1 MKNASLI
8 LSIAS
13 LVVAVTLGVLALTLK
28 PKQAAAEEAAAG
40 SAVEAAGTIAYIQL
54 DAILE
59 QYDMAND
66 LRAVVETKVNNIQAE
81 INRRGKKL
89 ENDVNAYT
97 DKVNKGLMTR
107 SVAEAQ
113 AAKLQQQEQEFNN
126 YANSKQNEINE
137 EQVVMMNQ
145 ISDAIK
151 TYIDN
156 YNAEKGYA
164 MILCN
169 QAGVPVLTGSASLDI
184 TQEVL
189 DGLNAEYVKSKNTK
203 SAE

>member
-1 MKNASLI
+1 MKNTSLI
-8 LSIAS
+8 LSIAA
-13 LVVAVTLGVLALTLK
+13 LAVAVTFGVLSITNK
-28 PKQAAAEEAAAG
+28 PAQEEAPAAGETAAASAG
-40 SAVEAAGTIAYIQL
+40 VIAYVQL
-54 DAILE
+54 DQIIE

-89 ENDVNAYT
+89 ESDVASYQ

-113 AAKLQQQEQEFNN
+113 YAKLQQQEQEFNN
-126 YANSKQNEINE
+126 YANKKQAEINE

-151 TYIDN
+151 TYVDK
-156 YNAEKGYA
+156 YNAEKQYD

-169 QAGVPVLTGSASLDI
+169 QAGVPVLAASASLDI
-184 TQEVL
+184 TQEIL
-189 DGLNAEYVKSKNTK
+189 DGLNAEYVKSKNAK

>member
-1 MKNASLI
+1 MKHAPLI
-8 LSIAS
+8 LSIVS
-13 LVVAVTLGVLALTLK
+13 LVVAVTLGVLALTLN
-28 PKQAAAEEAAAG
+28 PKQAETAQTESPATLTEG
-40 SAVEAAGTIAYIQL
+40 VIAYVQL
-54 DAILE
+54 DKIIE

-66 LRAVVETKVNNIQAE
+66 LRAVVETKVGNIQAE

-89 ENDVNAYT
+89 ENDVTAYQ

-113 AAKLQQQEQEFNN
+113 YAKLQQQEQDFNN
-126 YANSKQNEINE
+126 YANKKQTEINE
-137 EQVVMMNQ
+137 EQMVMMNQ

-151 TYIDN
+151 TYIDA
-156 YNAEKGYA
+156 YNAEKQYA

-169 QAGVPVLTGSASLDI
+169 QAGVPVLTGDLSLDI

-189 DGLNAEYVKSKNTK
+189 DGLNAEYVKSKNSK

>member
-8 LSIAS
+8 ISIVS
-13 LVVAVTLGVLALTLK
+13 FIVAVTLGVLALTLPGNK
-28 PKQAAAEEAAAG
+28 TAADEAVAT
-40 SAVEAAGTIAYIQL
+40 EATELSGTIAYIQL

-66 LRAVVETKVNNIQAE
+66 LRAVVETKVTNIQAE

-89 ENDVNAYT
+89 ESDVTSYQ
-97 DKVNKGLMTR
+97 DKVSKGLMTR

-113 AAKLQQQEQEFNN
+113 YNKLQQQEAEFNN
-126 YANSKQNEINE
+126 YAAKKQEEIQE

-151 TYIDN
+151 TYIDA

-169 QAGVPVLTGSASLDI
+169 QAGVPVITGQAHLDI

-189 DGLNAEYVKSKNTK
+189 DGLNAEYVKSKNNK
-203 SAE
+203 AE

>member
-1 MKNASLI
+1 MKHAPLI
-8 LSIAS
+8 LSIVS

-28 PKQAAAEEAAAG
+28 PKQAETAQTESPATLTEG
-40 SAVEAAGTIAYIQL
+40 VIAYVQL
-54 DAILE
+54 DKIIE

-66 LRAVVETKVNNIQAE
+66 LRAVVETKVGNIQAE

-89 ENDVNAYT
+89 ENDVTAYQ

-113 AAKLQQQEQEFNN
+113 YAKLQQQEQDFNN
-126 YANSKQNEINE
+126 YANKKQAEINE
-137 EQVVMMNQ
+137 EQMVMMNQ

-151 TYIDN
+151 TYIDA
-156 YNAEKGYA
+156 YNAEKQYA

-169 QAGVPVLTGSASLDI
+169 QAGVPVLTGDLSLDI

-189 DGLNAEYVKSKNTK
+189 DGLNAEYVKSKNSK

>member
-13 LVVAVTLGVLALTLK
+13 LVVAVTLGVIALTNK
-28 PKQAAAEEAAAG
+28 PKQADAVPADGEAVAATGA
-40 SAVEAAGTIAYIQL
+40 IAYIQL

-81 INRRGKKL
+81 ITRRGKKL
-89 ENDVNAYT
+89 ESDVNAYQ

-113 AAKLQQQEQEFNN
+113 YTKLQQQEQDFNN
-126 YANSKQNEINE
+126 YANQKQNEINE

-145 ISDAIK
+145 ISDAIQ
-151 TYIDN
+151 TYIN
-156 YNAEKGYA
+156 KYNEEKQYA

-169 QAGVPVLTGSASLDI
+169 QAGVPVLAGNASLDI

-189 DGLNAEYVKSKNTK
+189 DGLNAEYVKSKNEKT
-203 SAE
+203 AE

>member
-1 MKNASLI
+1 MKHAPLI
-8 LSIAS
+8 LSIVS
-13 LVVAVTLGVLALTLK
+13 LVVAVTLGVLALTLN
-28 PKQAAAEEAAAG
+28 PKQAETAQTESPATLTEG
-40 SAVEAAGTIAYIQL
+40 VIAYVQL
-54 DAILE
+54 DKIIE

-66 LRAVVETKVNNIQAE
+66 LRSVVETKVGNIQAE

-89 ENDVNAYT
+89 ENDVTAYQ

-113 AAKLQQQEQEFNN
+113 YAKLQQQEQDFNN
-126 YANSKQNEINE
+126 YANKKQAEINE
-137 EQVVMMNQ
+137 EQMVMMNQ

-151 TYIDN
+151 TYIDA
-156 YNAEKGYA
+156 YNAEKQYA

-169 QAGVPVLTGSASLDI
+169 QAGVPVLTGDLSLDI

-189 DGLNAEYVKSKNTK
+189 DGLNAEYVKSKNSK

>member
-1 MKNASLI
+1 MKHAPLI
-8 LSIAS
+8 LSIVS

-28 PKQAAAEEAAAG
+28 PKQAETAQTESPATLTEG
-40 SAVEAAGTIAYIQL
+40 VIAYVQL
-54 DAILE
+54 DKIIE

-66 LRAVVETKVNNIQAE
+66 LRAVVETKVGNIQAE

-89 ENDVNAYT
+89 ENDVTAYQ

-113 AAKLQQQEQEFNN
+113 YAKLQQQEQDFNN
-126 YANSKQNEINE
+126 YANKKQAEINE
-137 EQVVMMNQ
+137 EQMVMMNQ

-151 TYIDN
+151 TYIDA
-156 YNAEKGYA
+156 YNAEKQYA

-169 QAGVPVLTGSASLDI
+169 QAGVPVLTGDLSLDI

-189 DGLNAEYVKSKNTK
+189 DGLNAEYVKTKNSK

>member
-1 MKNASLI
+1 MKHAPLI
-8 LSIAS
+8 LSIVS
-13 LVVAVTLGVLALTLK
+13 LVVAVTLGVLALTLN
-28 PKQAAAEEAAAG
+28 PKQAETAQTESPATLTEG
-40 SAVEAAGTIAYIQL
+40 VIAYVQL
-54 DAILE
+54 DKIIE

-66 LRAVVETKVNNIQAE
+66 LRAVVETKVGNIQAE

-89 ENDVNAYT
+89 ENDVTAYQ

-113 AAKLQQQEQEFNN
+113 YAKLQQQEQDFNN
-126 YANSKQNEINE
+126 YANKKQAEINE
-137 EQVVMMNQ
+137 EQMVMMNQ

-151 TYIDN
+151 TYIDA
-156 YNAEKGYA
+156 YNAEKQYA

-169 QAGVPVLTGSASLDI
+169 QAGVPVLTGDLSLDI

-189 DGLNAEYVKSKNTK
+189 DGLNAEYVKSKNSK